1 MEYQEAV
8 QKAID
13 DVRVAESNLLAAGF
27 PGEHWT
33 GIKAYLQAVNFTV
46 STKRILRHYTKR
58 WITEPKK
65 GFHEA
70 TYGNQ
75 RTVS

>member
-33 GIKAYLQAVNFTV
+33 GIKAYLQAVISRFQLNV
-46 STKRILRHYTKR
+46 S
-58 WITEPKK
+58 
-65 GFHEA
+65 
-70 TYGNQ
+70 
-75 RTVS
+75 